1 MNKKIAK
8 KINKMAKIDQEA
20 CKTGT
25 FNLALAKKNT
35 DEMKKI
41 INKFGWP
48 STKLVGKKASHF
60 AWLLVQHADHDVK
73 FQKNCLALME
83 KNTIDWAYLTDRI
96 LVNKGKPQI
105 YGTQF
110 YKDFTDKL
118 VPRPIKNLTGLDKRR
133 KSLGLQ
139 SFKLYKK
146 QMTQNKI

>member
-1 MNKKIAK
+1 MNKKIAE
-8 KINKMAKIDQEA
+8 KINKMAKIDQKA

-25 FNLALAKKNT
+25 FNFALAKKNT

-48 STKLVGKKASHF
+48 LTKLVGKKASHF

-73 FQKNCLALME
+73 FQKDCLVLME

-96 LVNKGKPQI
+96 LVNEGKPQI

-110 YKDFTDKL
+110 YKNLDGKL
-118 VPRPIKNLTGLDKRR
+118 IPRPIKNGAGLNNRR
-133 KSLGLQ
+133 KFLGLQ